1 MKFKQK
7 VDTAIAIFLILFGIN
22 FALYYLLLIGKIK
35 EIFKSSELKLYIAL
49 VIGAI
54 IMSYGLGPFP
64 TYNDL
69 PIATAF
75 LGAIIGIL
83 IGSALLG
90 GRAKGDH

>member
-1 MKFKQK
+1 MALANLVIGPIIVAIIFGFIVGSRIHMNLDNSFKF
-7 VDTAIAIFLILFGIN
+7 TISGI
-22 FALYYLLLIGKIK
+22 
-35 EIFKSSELKLYIAL
+35 IAL
-49 VIGAI
+49 IIGAI
-54 IMSYGLGPFP
+54 IMSYGLGQFP

>member
-1 MKFKQK
+1 MMSLANIVIGPIIVGFIFSFIVGSRIHLDLDNSFKF
-7 VDTAIAIFLILFGIN
+7 TISGI
-22 FALYYLLLIGKIK
+22 
-35 EIFKSSELKLYIAL
+35 IAL

-54 IMSYGLGPFP
+54 IMSYGLGQYP

-69 PIATAF
+69 PIATTF
-75 LGAIIGIL
+75 LAAIIGIL

>member
-1 MKFKQK
+1 MISLANIVIGPIIVGFIFSFIVGSRIHLDLDNSFKF
-7 VDTAIAIFLILFGIN
+7 TISGI
-22 FALYYLLLIGKIK
+22 
-35 EIFKSSELKLYIAL
+35 IAL

-54 IMSYGLGPFP
+54 IMSYGLGQYP

-69 PIATAF
+69 PIATTF
-75 LGAIIGIL
+75 LAAIIGIL